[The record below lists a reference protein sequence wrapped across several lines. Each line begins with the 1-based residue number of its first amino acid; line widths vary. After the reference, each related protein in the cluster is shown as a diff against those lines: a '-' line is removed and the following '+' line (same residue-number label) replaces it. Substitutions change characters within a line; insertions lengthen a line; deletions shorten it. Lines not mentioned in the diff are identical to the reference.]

1 MRPPK
6 KAAVPAA
13 KPAAPKKAAPKKA
26 AAEKPAAPKKAAAPK
41 AAPAKA
47 VKRVIGTPE
56 EIFEKIVELSKGERI
71 TLRLVS
77 RIVGDEAETQAFYEE
92 LRHVDAPAA
101 KNYIETVMDV
111 ASSGWRNSGFFLA
124 GGNAVFYVKGDRKKV
139 AEQMDRYLQHLEM
152 MAKQLKDH
160 GDEVEGK

>member
-6 KAAVPAA
+6 KAAATPAA
-13 KPAAPKKAAPKKA
+13 KPTPKSAAKKPAGDVPAKKAAVK
-26 AAEKPAAPKKAAAPK
+26 K
-41 AAPAKA
+41 AAPAKEL
-47 VKRVIGTPE
+47 KREIGTPE

-101 KNYIETVMDV
+101 KNYVETVMDV

-152 MAKQLKDH
+152 MAKQLKDQ

>member
-13 KPAAPKKAAPKKA
+13 KPAAKKAAPKKA
-26 AAEKPAAPKKAAAPK
+26 AAEKPAAPKKSASPK
-41 AAPAKA
+41 AAPA
-47 VKRVIGTPE
+47 KRVIGTPE
-56 EIFEKIVELSKGERI
+56 EIFEKIVDLSKGERI
-71 TLRLVS
+71 TVRLIG
-77 RIVGDEAETQAFYEE
+77 RIVGDDAETQAFYEE

-152 MAKQLKDH
+152 MAKQLKDQ

>member
-13 KPAAPKKAAPKKA
+13 KPAAKKAAPKKA
-26 AAEKPAAPKKAAAPK
+26 AAEKPAAPKKSAAPK
-41 AAPAKA
+41 AAPA
-47 VKRVIGTPE
+47 KRVIGTPE
-56 EIFEKIVELSKGERI
+56 EIFEKIVDLSKGERI
-71 TLRLVS
+71 TIRLIS

-92 LRHVDAPAA
+92 LRHVDADAA
-101 KNYIETVMDV
+101 KTYIENVMDI
-111 ASSGWRNSGFFLA
+111 ANSGWRNSGFFLA

-152 MAKQLKDH
+152 MAKQLKDQ
-160 GDEVEGK
+160 GDEAEGK